1 MGLKERIRSLFGD
14 PALVFAVL
22 SMSLLGVAMIYSAG
36 QLDVPDRGL
45 TGLWRAQLT
54 WLGISLVALFVVMR
68 VPVRWLEWLA
78 APGYFLMVIVLIAT
92 LAIGTGQGT
101 AAGTKSWLRIGP
113 MMVQPA
119 QFANVATV
127 LMLGRVMGAWR
138 ERPESL
144 LKLWKPIAIV
154 AVPMLLVLAQPD
166 LGTAMVFGG
175 VLLATLYW
183 AGTPAA
189 LLFLLISPMV
199 ALFLAFAGWI
209 FSVYM
214 IVLIAFVYF
223 YRMELW
229 ESVAVV
235 GANLAAGTIAV
246 PLWNSLEQ
254 YQKNRLLVFLDP
266 TIDPRGSGYHVI
278 QSRVAIGSGGIFG
291 KGFTEGSQ
299 KRLAFL
305 PEQHTDF
312 IYAVIGEELGFI
324 GGAAVIL
331 AFGFILWRLA
341 RLAERL
347 TDPFSGIVVIGIM
360 GAWFTHVLVN
370 IGMTLGVMP
379 ITGIP
384 LPFLSYGGSFLLA
397 TYLALGISQ
406 RVAVEQGRYCVSWCK
421 KPKQK
426 LRAED
431 RRDLPSDVFDKCP
444 SCGAIVYRA
453 RMEQNLFV
461 CPECGHHQRMT
472 AEGYL
477 RALFDDEDYE
487 EYFLEL
493 RSADPLGFVDLKP
506 YPQRL
511 EAAERRHGPG
521 DAVRTATGTMEGIPV
536 ALAVMDFEFIGGSM
550 GSVVGEKIT
559 RLGRLALERGI
570 PLIILSAAGGA
581 RMMEGILSLMQ
592 MAKPS
597 VMLAQLHEAGVPFIS
612 ILTNPTT

>member
-1 MGLKERIRSLFGD
+1 MGLMQRIRSMFGD

-45 TGLWRAQLT
+45 AGLWQAQLT
-54 WLGISLVALFVVMR
+54 WLGISLVALFIVMR

-78 APGYFLMVIVLIAT
+78 APMYFLMIIVLIAT
-92 LAIGTGQGT
+92 LVIGTGQGT
-101 AAGTKSWLRIGP
+101 ASGTKSWLRIGP

-127 LMLGRVMGAWR
+127 LMLGRTMGAWR
-138 ERPESL
+138 ERPETL
-144 LKLWKPIAIV
+144 LRLWKPIAIV

-175 VLLATLYW
+175 VLIATLYW
-183 AGTPAA
+183 AGTSPA

-199 ALFLAFAGWI
+199 ALFLAFMGWI

-214 IVLIAFVYF
+214 IALIAFVYF

-229 ESVAVV
+229 EGVAVV
-235 GANLAAGTIAV
+235 AANLAAGTIAV

-266 TIDPRGSGYHVI
+266 SIDPRGSGYHVI
-278 QSRVAIGSGGIFG
+278 QSRVAIGSGGVFG

-324 GGAAVIL
+324 GGALVIL

-347 TDPFSGIVVIGIM
+347 TDPFSGIVVIGIL

-406 RVAVEQGRYCVSWCK
+406 RVALEQGRY
-421 KPKQK
+421 
-426 LRAED
+426 
-431 RRDLPSDVFDKCP
+431 
-444 SCGAIVYRA
+444 
-453 RMEQNLFV
+453 
-461 CPECGHHQRMT
+461 
-472 AEGYL
+472 
-477 RALFDDEDYE
+477 
-487 EYFLEL
+487 
-493 RSADPLGFVDLKP
+493 
-506 YPQRL
+506 
-511 EAAERRHGPG
+511 
-521 DAVRTATGTMEGIPV
+521 
-536 ALAVMDFEFIGGSM
+536 
-550 GSVVGEKIT
+550 
-559 RLGRLALERGI
+559 
-570 PLIILSAAGGA
+570 
-581 RMMEGILSLMQ
+581 
-592 MAKPS
+592 
-597 VMLAQLHEAGVPFIS
+597 
-612 ILTNPTT
+612 

>member
-266 TIDPRGSGYHVI
+266 TIDPRGSG
-278 QSRVAIGSGGIFG
+278 
-291 KGFTEGSQ
+291 
-299 KRLAFL
+299 
-305 PEQHTDF
+305 
-312 IYAVIGEELGFI
+312 
-324 GGAAVIL
+324 
-331 AFGFILWRLA
+331 
-341 RLAERL
+341 
-347 TDPFSGIVVIGIM
+347 
-360 GAWFTHVLVN
+360 
-370 IGMTLGVMP
+370 
-379 ITGIP
+379 
-384 LPFLSYGGSFLLA
+384 
-397 TYLALGISQ
+397 
-406 RVAVEQGRYCVSWCK
+406 
-421 KPKQK
+421 
-426 LRAED
+426 
-431 RRDLPSDVFDKCP
+431 
-444 SCGAIVYRA
+444 
-453 RMEQNLFV
+453 
-461 CPECGHHQRMT
+461 
-472 AEGYL
+472 
-477 RALFDDEDYE
+477 
-487 EYFLEL
+487 
-493 RSADPLGFVDLKP
+493 
-506 YPQRL
+506 
-511 EAAERRHGPG
+511 
-521 DAVRTATGTMEGIPV
+521 
-536 ALAVMDFEFIGGSM
+536 
-550 GSVVGEKIT
+550 
-559 RLGRLALERGI
+559 
-570 PLIILSAAGGA
+570 
-581 RMMEGILSLMQ
+581 
-592 MAKPS
+592 
-597 VMLAQLHEAGVPFIS
+597 
-612 ILTNPTT
+612 